1 MIQIYTAGAAD
12 TRKKNE
18 PPPPAGFGAV
28 ATQGGGVGEIFRICG
43 QIAKGST
50 PNVKTTTQNLAHLV
64 AFTRALQWARSNGRA
79 HGRPI
84 CIRYNSEYAARI
96 ATGAW
101 KAKKHKAFAEEAR
114 RAWAQLKR
122 AKGGLVWMQHVW
134 HEDQDYVVAAKACA
148 RGQERAKRILGDCQ
162 LTTLPRPCAGAC
174 RRPGRGVGGG
184 QGVGAPTRPEGR

>member
-12 TRKKNE
+12 TRKKDE

-28 ATQGGGVGEIFRICG
+28 ATQGGGVGEIFKICG

-134 HEDQDYVVAAKACA
+134 HEDQDYVVAARLA
-148 RGQERAKRILGDCQ
+148 L
-162 LTTLPRPCAGAC
+162 AGKN
-174 RRPGRGVGGG
+174 GRSEYSETVN
-184 QGVGAPTRPEGR
+184 